1 MKELTIWANDKF
13 NEAATRRLREGVGRH
28 RLVAATAAEVVLAGA
43 AARSDPV
50 LATADIAFGQPA
62 PADCLKYPQLRWMH
76 LSTAGYTRYD
86 TVEVKEGLRARG
98 AALTTSSGV
107 YADPCAHHALAMML
121 AISRQLLPSYR
132 DQLTDHSWHY
142 PARRYDTRRLTG
154 ATVLLLGF
162 GAIGRRLAELLAP
175 FGCTI
180 YAVRRQ
186 TRSELGVRIVPESD
200 LTRVLALADHVVN
213 ILPDNE
219 ATRGWVNARRL
230 ACCRPGTRFY
240 NIGRGSTVDEK
251 ALREALES
259 GRLGAAYLDVTD
271 VEPLP
276 VDNPLWTT
284 PNCYITPHL
293 AGGRSD
299 QDEAVV
305 EHFLAN
311 LRAFEKNE
319 TLADRVI

>member
-1 MKELTIWANDKF
+1 MKDLTIWANDKF
-13 NEAATRRLREGVGRH
+13 SEAATRRLQAGVGRH
-28 RLVAATAAEVVLAGA
+28 RLVIAAAAEAVTAGATARPDPALAE
-43 AARSDPV
+43 
-50 LATADIAFGQPA
+50 ADVAFGQPA
-62 PADCLKYPQLRWMH
+62 LADCLTFTRLSWVH

-86 TVEVKEGLRARG
+86 NPEVKEKLRARG
-98 AALTTSSGV
+98 AAVTTSSSV

-121 AISRQLLPSYR
+121 ALCRQLLPSYR
-132 DQLTDHSWHY
+132 DQLTDHSWPY

-154 ATVLLLGF
+154 STVLLLGF

-175 FGCTI
+175 FGCTV

-186 TRSELGVRIVPESD
+186 TRSELGVRVVPESE

-213 ILPDNE
+213 LLPDNE

-251 ALREALES
+251 ALREALLS
-259 GRLGAAYLDVTD
+259 GRLGAAYLDVTE

-305 EHFLAN
+305 DHFLAN
-311 LRAFEKNE
+311 LRAYESGAP
-319 TLADRVI
+319 LADRVI